1 MSPQEFANKI
11 REKYPNA
18 YQDIDDITLSQKVIE
33 KYPVYAPQVNFDITP
48 ETAEVKPAGFF
59 ERTVGAEVK
68 ETGER
73 LAETFEKA
81 EGIPEKA
88 LAVGTVPL
96 RAAGATARAGG
107 RMIAE
112 PISGL
117 IKMAS
122 DVLSENKF
130 VQDLAMGK
138 FGTGVLAGAEDIGS
152 KISSGL
158 EAIKEKVSPEVYQSL
173 ADTAELAMWAVGGK
187 PAAEAGKVGLREGVK
202 AGVRAA
208 EAGIRAGE
216 VAVAGVKRLPK
227 IAIEKS
233 KQTVLNLGKRIYG
246 AEGEKV
252 IASLEKS
259 YAEIP
264 LPKNLLRSEAET
276 GKSFSQFMAEKPYI
290 PIKTKNMKYDTYAT
304 AQTLRQEVGAE
315 AKALSSLLEN
325 RIERVSLDT
334 IRQNVKNNVSKTT
347 MGQERVSALSYVD
360 NEFDLFVSQYKI
372 LDGTIDLTTANKIK
386 QAMWDRSPFNPTASR
401 MDRLSSDIDYKIGQA
416 FKNNIEDAIPDV
428 DIKAL
433 NSQLGDYYNAI
444 QTLEKLH
451 GGAAPRGRIGIE
463 FARLAGAGIGSQGG
477 FVGSIVGYMAAGKV
491 AQLLASPEITTAFKR
506 YIAQELRTAR
516 PKIADEVASI
526 LKKQS
531 EEQISRLKLTEG
543 AIPLGAKTGKSSV
556 EAVPAEYAEIE
567 KLLLGEGAVPLKAP
581 VSESSV
587 KAIQAEKGL
596 VGQDPA
602 TGKFIKTYKGEIK

>member
-1 MSPQEFANKI
+1 MSPQEFAQKI
-11 REKYPNA
+11 REKYPDA

-33 KYPVYAPQVNFDITP
+33 KYPVYAPQVDFDITS
-48 ETAEVKPAGFF
+48 EITKEKPAGFF
-59 ERTVGAEVK
+59 ARTVGAEVK

-112 PISGL
+112 PIAGF
-117 IKMAS
+117 IKKAS
-122 DVLSENKF
+122 DILSDNKL

-138 FGTGVLAGAEDIGS
+138 FGTSVLAGAEDIGAR
-152 KISSGL
+152 ISGGL

-187 PAAEAGKVGLREGVK
+187 PAIEAGKVALK
-202 AGVRAA
+202 TSATAGIRAA

-216 VAVAGVKRLPK
+216 VVVAGVKQLPK
-227 IAIEKS
+227 TIIEKS

-264 LPKNLLRSEAET
+264 LPKNLLRGEAET
-276 GKSFSQFMAEKPYI
+276 GKSFAKFMAEKPYI

-304 AQTLRQEVGAE
+304 AQILRQEVGVE

-334 IRQNVKNNVSKTT
+334 IKQNVKNTVSKTT

-360 NEFDLFVSQYKI
+360 NEFDLFASQYKI

-463 FARLAGAGIGSQGG
+463 FARLAGAGIGAQGG

-516 PKIADEVASI
+516 PKIADKVASI
-526 LKKQS
+526 LKKQGD
-531 EEQISRLKLTEG
+531 EQMSR
-543 AIPLGAKTGKSSV
+543 
-556 EAVPAEYAEIE
+556 
-567 KLLLGEGAVPLKAP
+567 LLLGEGAIILKGEVKP
-581 VSESSV
+581 SSV
-587 KAIQAEKGL
+587 KM
-596 VGQDPA
+596 VPA
-602 TGKFIKTYKGEIK
+602 PKGEPGKSPETGQFFKTFKSGTE